1 MYRGSVLIALLR
13 AAALVSVLA
22 GALSACHGG
31 DARGGRAATPDLTIP
46 PMPAPSATPMTT
58 GSCADS
64 TARVVAS
71 LRSPLRI
78 TAYVTTGH
86 PKLKAFADRVRAVLG
101 ELRAAG
107 PGVNVA
113 VVDTKDPAH
122 AAKAKEAG
130 LLEFEFAEADTE
142 RLSGYFGIVFEYGA
156 EREAIKILT
165 PELERG
171 LMFWVQ
177 NKIVEVRRRAEQS
190 KVAIG
195 ILTGH
200 GEPTLAE
207 TTLVPA
213 DKGKPSLRGIIE
225 QYFPHYR
232 FVDVDTKR
240 GTVAIDTSLSSL
252 LVLQPERD
260 LVDQELA
267 RIDDFVLAGK
277 RVAVVASAV
286 NVRPSDPLMYATLST
301 HGLEKLLAGYGIEMR
316 RDVVEDF
323 GRSFKVDVM
332 TTTSSSPLTMRFPPI
347 LDVRD
352 DERFTGDHQLLDTG
366 FASFFKI
373 TEIPFPFASSLVL
386 HPERQPDLGPGGLR
400 VLARSTPTAA
410 HETGND
416 VSLGPLRQWRPK
428 DKELG
433 QYAVA
438 AVASGKLRSA
448 FPPKEV
454 MSQGQSRVLVISSSQ
469 FFTNPFARAAT
480 PSDDTMTSLAMPY
493 AQQVLTS
500 TILVAKNTLDWMS
513 MDGDLEA
520 CQALH

>member
-1 MYRGSVLIALLR
+1 MYRGSALRALVR
-13 AAALVSVLA
+13 AAALVSFVG

-31 DARGGRAATPDLTIP
+31 DARGGRPVTPDLTIP
-46 PMPAPSATPMTT
+46 PMPVPPAAAAD
-58 GSCADS
+58 GSCTTSA
-64 TARVVAS
+64 AKVVAS

-86 PKLKAFADRVRAVLG
+86 PKLKAFVERIRAVLD

-107 PGVNVA
+107 AGVNVA
-113 VVDTKDPAH
+113 VVDTSDPAQ
-122 AAKAKEAG
+122 AEKAKEAG
-130 LLEFEFAEADTE
+130 LQEFRFAEADTDVM
-142 RLSGYFGIVFEYGA
+142 SGYFGIVVEYGA
-156 EREAIKILT
+156 EREAIKVLT
-165 PELERG
+165 PDLERG

-177 NKIVEVRRRAEQS
+177 SKIVEVRRRAERS
-190 KVAIG
+190 PISIG

-207 TTLVPA
+207 TTLVPS

-225 QYFPHYR
+225 QYFPFYR
-232 FVDVDTKR
+232 FVDVDTKN
-240 GTVAIDTSLSSL
+240 GAVAIDTSLSGL

-277 RVAVVASAV
+277 RLAVVASAV
-286 NVRPSDPLMYATLST
+286 NVRASDPLMHATLST
-301 HGLEKLLAGYGIEMR
+301 HGLEKLLTGYGIEMR
-316 RDVVEDF
+316 RDVIEDF
-323 GRSFKVDVM
+323 GRAFKVEVM

-352 DERFTGDHQLLDTG
+352 EQRATGDQQLLDTG
-366 FASFFKI
+366 FACFFKI
-373 TEIPFPFASSLVL
+373 SQIPFPFASSLVL

-410 HETGND
+410 RETSTD
-416 VSLGPLRQWRPK
+416 VSLGPLRRWMPK
-428 DKELG
+428 DKDLG

-448 FPPKEV
+448 FPPKT
-454 MSQGQSRVLVISSSQ
+454 SKSSRASRVLVISSSQ

-480 PSDDTMTSLAMPY
+480 PSDDTMTALTMPY
-493 AQQVLTS
+493 AQQVLTN
-500 TILVAKNTLDWMS
+500 TILVAKNTLDWMG
-513 MDGDLEA
+513 MDEDLEA